1 MCNPQ
6 TDEEFN
12 QLLNGFTP
20 AQQEEPPLLF
30 QASPALKTPAEVDW
44 RAKGY
49 VTPVKNQVGMGGTA
63 EIGGCILQSARN
75 PLGNPEHG
83 VPPSVSFLGDA
94 VTHPPPSS
102 HPGALRVVLGVQCHG
117 GPGGPR
123 LQPDGEA
130 GGAERTEPHRLLS
143 EAGQQWLPRRLHD
156 PRLPVRA

>member
-49 VTPVKNQVGMGGTA
+49 VTPVKNQVGTGWDSRNRRLHPPKRQKSSG
-63 EIGGCILQSARN
+63 QSRARR
-75 PLGNPEHG
+75 P
-83 VPPSVSFLGDA
+83 PPSISYLGDA
-94 VTHPPPSS
+94 VTPPSS
-102 HPGALRVVLGVQCHG
+102 RPGALRVVLGVQRHG

-130 GGAERTEPHRLLS
+130 GGAE
-143 EAGQQWLPRRLHD
+143 
-156 PRLPVRA
+156 

>member
-12 QLLNGFTP
+12 QLLNGFTL

-83 VPPSVSFLGDA
+83 VPP
-94 VTHPPPSS
+94 PPSAIW
-102 HPGALRVVLGVQCHG
+102 GML
-117 GPGGPR
+117 
-123 LQPDGEA
+123 
-130 GGAERTEPHRLLS
+130 
-143 EAGQQWLPRRLHD
+143 
-156 PRLPVRA
+156 